1 MRFLFVLSVF
11 FHSFSLLAQ
20 STVTLFDVTMNDKKI
35 GVLKATKN
43 INGKMVTKNISSNS
57 KTNVL
62 ALSVHV
68 ESEVYV
74 TSENDILKTSFAYR
88 QVNRGSENIETTV
101 KFIAQSKYKIVKNG
115 VVTFLNANINYSI
128 VDLYFKEPKGINTVF
143 SNTHGAFLNIKYVGK
158 GDYELQLPDDKTNI
172 FSYLNGKLM
181 QVEAKLL
188 VGKVIFERK

>member
-1 MRFLFVLSVF
+1 MKFLLVLALSF
-11 FHSFSLLAQ
+11 YSFSILAQ
-20 STVTLFDVTMNDKKI
+20 STVSLFDVTMNDKKI

-43 INGKMVTKNISSNS
+43 INGKMVTKNISSSS

-101 KFIAQSKYKIVKNG
+101 KFLAPSKYEIVKNG
-115 VVTFLNANINYSI
+115 VNTVINSNINYSI
-128 VDLYFKEPKGINTVF
+128 VDLYFKEPKGLYIVF
-143 SNTHGAFLNIKYVGK
+143 SNTHGAFLNIKSLGN
-158 GDYELQLPDDKTNI
+158 GDYELQLPDGKTNI
-172 FSYLNGKLM
+172 FRYLNGKLV
-181 QVEAKLL
+181 QVEAKMM
-188 VGKVIFERK
+188 VGKVIFQRK